1 MPKDGKIHLIKY
13 APPPSNLPIYQRVD
27 PRMVSFFGRTNY
39 EAALE
44 EKKFIFGIN
53 RADRTRH
60 MYIIGKRGVGKTKL
74 TETLIRQDIAYGYGV
89 CVIDPDGDLIS
100 SILDFIP
107 EERAA
112 DVIVIDPSDTQHSVA
127 FNPLADVEPQLR
139 HQVARGLVE
148 IIERQFGNTWNG
160 QIEHLFR
167 FACLALLDYPYAT
180 FKDFV
185 TILKDIDFRMEV
197 AEHSKDET
205 VKRFWVTE
213 FRAWA
218 DKYEAEAV
226 TPLINK
232 LWAFIANPFLKGMF
246 AEKTNKIDFDGVLS
260 GEKIVLINLAKGKIG
275 DDNASLLGSLCI
287 LKLQEAGIARAAD
300 KENAR
305 RDFYLYIHEFQGLVT
320 NTFLNF
326 LAESRKYGIAQTI
339 SHQYTTQLNSDA
351 FASVLGAIGT
361 MVVFRVGGDDATR
374 LERELTPVFSA
385 KDMINL
391 GMREF
396 YIKLTI
402 EGNAYDPFSA
412 ETLELLEPPRESLRV
427 KILERSRRQYAT
439 SANRG

>member
-13 APPPSNLPIYQRVD
+13 APPPSKLPIYQRVD
-27 PRMVSFFGRTNY
+27 PREVSFFGRTNY

-74 TETLIRQDIAYGYGV
+74 METLVRQDIAYGHGV
-89 CVIDPDGDLIS
+89 CVIDPDGDLIA

-107 EERAA
+107 EERAS
-112 DVIVIDPSDTQHSVA
+112 DVIVIDPSDIQHSIA
-127 FNPLADVEPQLR
+127 FNPLADVEPELR

-148 IIERQFGNTWNG
+148 IVERQFGNTWNP
-160 QIEHLFR
+160 QIEHVFR
-167 FACLALLDYPYAT
+167 FACLALLDYPRAA

-185 TILKDIDFRMEV
+185 TILKEVDFRMEV
-197 AEHSKDET
+197 AEHIQDDM
-205 VKRFWVTE
+205 VRRFWQHE

-218 DKYEAEAV
+218 DKYEAEAI
-226 TPLINK
+226 TPLVNK

-246 AEKTNKIDFDGVLS
+246 TEKHNKIDFDAILA

-287 LKLQEAGIARAAD
+287 LKLQEAGIARAVD
-300 KENAR
+300 KENTW

-326 LAESRKYGIAQTI
+326 LAESRKYGIANTI
-339 SHQYTTQLNSDA
+339 SHQYATQLDSDA

-361 MVVFRVGGDDATR
+361 MVVFRVGGDDAVR
-374 LERELTPVFSA
+374 LERELAPIFSA
-385 KDMINL
+385 KDLINL

-396 YIKLTI
+396 YIKMTI
-402 EGNAYDPFSA
+402 DGNAYDPFSA
-412 ETLELLEPPRESLRV
+412 ETLELLESPHESSRA
-427 KILERSRRQYAT
+427 KILERSRKQYAVGGK
-439 SANRG
+439 S